1 MCRFRRAVM
10 PSSVIGRKQIR
21 ARVRVR
27 VCALA
32 RLRHVKE
39 KDGRD
44 REGGRER
51 DYLGVGGKRRSRQT
65 SISARRT
72 VPAPS

>member
-21 ARVRVR
+21 ARVRV
-27 VCALA
+27 CALA

-44 REGGRER
+44 GEGGRER